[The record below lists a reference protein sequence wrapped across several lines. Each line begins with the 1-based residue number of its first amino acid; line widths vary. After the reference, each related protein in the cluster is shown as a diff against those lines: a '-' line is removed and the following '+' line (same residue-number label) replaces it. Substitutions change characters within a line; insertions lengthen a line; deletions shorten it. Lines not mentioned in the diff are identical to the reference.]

1 MDKTIDTLQIQ
12 IDKEREG
19 LTKESRAAIDAVS
32 WKLII
37 AGMNK
42 KYNPEQ
48 LDILEMETELL
59 LCGLENTKN
68 YTKELESG
76 MKISRAEVSV
86 LINEL
91 DKLIFKKIQEELESR
106 LNGGSGK
113 SGKIVYTNKP
123 FVIDP
128 RFISLPK
135 EVQEAISYSGW
146 KEKMY
151 DVAKKFKLNIEQT
164 GLLEEITTKVILNT
178 IHADQYENEIRSKID
193 LGDDKI
199 KEMVVELNENIF
211 KNIKEVMKNASI
223 SSNEEKKIPAP
234 PYTKTITNDQLPITN
249 KKITEIKKEDVV
261 PLPPVSFSPTIK
273 KEEVPVE
280 QKGSG
285 SIDIYKEEKPVQKE
299 IEDIISNKEVGKKES
314 DLYREHGIEIIN
326 ENEISSEVKKI
337 SNKMPSPSMG
347 NIVENAKKVNSN
359 IIADKLFGNTTSK
372 TTVSDYSLPKI
383 NKDQE
388 DIHDPYHEAI

>member
-1 MDKTIDTLQIQ
+1 MDKTIDTLQIE
-12 IDKEREG
+12 IDKAREG

-37 AGMNK
+37 SGMNK
-42 KYNPEQ
+42 KFNPAQ

-68 YTKELESG
+68 YTKELESE
-76 MKISRAEVSV
+76 MKISRAEVGT

-91 DKLIFKKIQEELESR
+91 DKLVFKKIQEELENR
-106 LNGGSGK
+106 LNGGK
-113 SGKIVYTNKP
+113 GKIVYTNKP
-123 FVIDP
+123 FVVDP

-146 KEKMY
+146 KERMY
-151 DVAKKFKLNIEQT
+151 DIAKKFKLNIEQT

-178 IHADQYENEIRSKID
+178 IHTDQYENEIRSKID

-199 KEMVVELNENIF
+199 KEMVTELNENIF
-211 KNIKEVMKNASI
+211 KNIKEVMKNASG
-223 SSNEEKKIPAP
+223 NEEKKIPAP
-234 PYTKTITNDQLPITN
+234 PYAT
-249 KKITEIKKEDVV
+249 KKEDAV
-261 PLPPVSFSPTIK
+261 PIPPQKTPIPTLGKI
-273 KEEVPVE
+273 EVDVIPTPINN
-280 QKGSG
+280 KT
-285 SIDIYKEEKPVQKE
+285 DIYKEEKPAQKE
-299 IEDIISNKEVGKKES
+299 IEDIISNKGVGKKES
-314 DLYREHGIEIIN
+314 DMYREHGIEIIA
-326 ENEISSEVKKI
+326 EDEVIPEIKRQE
-337 SNKMPSPSMG
+337 NKMPSPSMG
-347 NIVENAKKVNSN
+347 NIVESVKKVDSN

-388 DIHDPYHEAI
+388 NTHDPYHEAI

>member
-1 MDKTIDTLQIQ
+1 MEKVIDTLQIE
-12 IDKEREG
+12 IDKAREG
-19 LTKESRAAIDAVS
+19 LTKESRDAIDAVS

-48 LDILEMETELL
+48 LDVLEMETELL

-76 MKISRAEVSV
+76 MKISRAEVET

-91 DKLIFKKIQEELESR
+91 DKLVFKKIQEELENR
-106 LNGGSGK
+106 LNGGKGE
-113 SGKIVYTNKP
+113 IVYTNKP
-123 FVIDP
+123 FVVDP

-135 EVQEAISYSGW
+135 EVQEAISYSNW
-146 KEKMY
+146 KERMY
-151 DVAKKFKLNIEQT
+151 DIAKKYKLNVEQT
-164 GLLEEITTKVILNT
+164 GFLEEITTKVILNT

-211 KNIKEVMKNASI
+211 KNIKEVMKNTPTSD
-223 SSNEEKKIPAP
+223 NEEKKIPTP
-234 PYTKTITNDQLPITN
+234 PYAT
-249 KKITEIKKEDVV
+249 KKEDVV
-261 PLPPVSFSPTIK
+261 PTPPQKISIPTPSKVKVDVIPTPINK
-273 KEEVPVE
+273 KT
-280 QKGSG
+280 
-285 SIDIYKEEKPVQKE
+285 DIYKEEKPAQKE
-299 IEDIISNKEVGKKES
+299 IEDILLNKGVRGKES
-314 DLYREHGIEIIN
+314 DMYREHGIEIITGD
-326 ENEISSEVKKI
+326 EVIPEIKKMD
-337 SNKMPSPSMG
+337 NKMPSPSMG
-347 NIVENAKKVNSN
+347 IVENTKKVDSN

-388 DIHDPYHEAI
+388 NIHDPYHEAI